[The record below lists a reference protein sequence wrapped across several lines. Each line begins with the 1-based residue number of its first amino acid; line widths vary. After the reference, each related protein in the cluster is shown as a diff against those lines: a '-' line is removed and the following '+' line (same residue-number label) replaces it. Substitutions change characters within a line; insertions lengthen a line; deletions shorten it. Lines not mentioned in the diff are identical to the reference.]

1 MVEQCSIRQQN
12 TSAQTWH
19 VKVSSNVS
27 RPERSRSVLLHRGRR
42 EQSVQTI
49 GEIADEVDRERW
61 TVYRPLQR
69 LLQADSFRK
78 NRSTTNRGYNHVVQ
92 PTDPDI
98 VADELQRILNDR
110 YAKMDQLI
118 QEFRSKYGTPGQP
131 AAILR
136 ANLSY
141 STPVWTSLS
150 CSEDRPRV
158 PRPKH
163 YYGRRTIL
171 LCMFVVTTIGSGNAT
186 TTVLPFIAGKGA
198 MNRGE
203 TVAVFA
209 MQEATRLATDQHSLE
224 EIKAPGLPT
233 VAEVLDVLQ
242 ENDAL
247 DEFVVCEPCAAAR
260 NITEDDLA
268 DWATFGS
275 ATDLARLSEDHETTV
290 TF

>member
-1 MVEQCSIRQQN
+1 
-12 TSAQTWH
+12 
-19 VKVSSNVS
+19 
-27 RPERSRSVLLHRGRR
+27 
-42 EQSVQTI
+42 
-49 GEIADEVDRERW
+49 
-61 TVYRPLQR
+61 
-69 LLQADSFRK
+69 
-78 NRSTTNRGYNHVVQ
+78 
-92 PTDPDI
+92 
-98 VADELQRILNDR
+98 
-110 YAKMDQLI
+110 
-118 QEFRSKYGTPGQP
+118 
-131 AAILR
+131 
-136 ANLSY
+136 
-141 STPVWTSLS
+141 
-150 CSEDRPRV
+150 
-158 PRPKH
+158 
-163 YYGRRTIL
+163 
-171 LCMFVVTTIGSGNAT
+171 MFVVTTIGSGNAT